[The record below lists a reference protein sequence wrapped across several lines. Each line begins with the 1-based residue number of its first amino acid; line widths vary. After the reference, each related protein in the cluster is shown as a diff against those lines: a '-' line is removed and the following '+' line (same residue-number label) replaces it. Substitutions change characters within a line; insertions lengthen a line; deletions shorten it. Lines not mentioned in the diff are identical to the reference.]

1 MNSMKKRINLS
12 LIGIG
17 VATMLVTALIC
28 LITLSSMYVDH
39 VRQDMEIT
47 ADMLCS
53 AYERGDTADLSIFNT
68 SRMRVTLISPDG
80 TVLFETDGNME
91 VMDNHLERPE
101 IKAALEEGKGKAR
114 RISITM
120 DIDMYY
126 YAKLLEDGNIVRVS
140 MQAESI
146 FSIYRGMLMWM
157 ILVGGIIVIGSIVT
171 SMILTRKLV
180 DPVQRMAQKLDHVNE
195 VDMYEELV
203 PLADAL
209 TVYQKRNHELEKVRQ
224 EFTANVSHELKTPLT
239 TISGYAEMIENGMVK
254 AGDIPNCAGKIH
266 KEAGRMLTLIGDIL
280 ELSRLDEPGMQKD
293 LQQVDLYQIAKQ
305 CLEMA
310 ELSAQ
315 KHQVQLFMEGTPS
328 MVMGEKGMLE
338 ELVANLCDNAIR
350 YNRPSGRVTI
360 TVKRDG
366 ITFNTILKVEDTGIG
381 ISEEDQRRIF
391 ERFYRVDKGRSRET
405 GGTGLGLAIVKHIV
419 QQHGAKIQIKSA
431 LDQGTCIKITFP
443 QPDTDSKSPES
454 ES

>member
-209 TVYQKRNHELEKVRQ
+209 TVYQKRTHELEKVRQ

-328 MVMGEKGMLE
+328 MVMGEKGRLE

-360 TVKRDG
+360 TVKKDG

>member
-209 TVYQKRNHELEKVRQ
+209 TVYQKRTHELEKVRQ

-360 TVKRDG
+360 TVKKDG

-405 GGTGLGLAIVKHIV
+405 GGTGLGLSIVRQLVTLHGGDISV
-419 QQHGAKIQIKSA
+419 QSTPGKGSTFTVKIP
-431 LDQGTCIKITFP
+431 ITA
-443 QPDTDSKSPES
+443 E
-454 ES
+454 EANA